1 MSNYRSGDVIRLT
14 RIAKGLSQ
22 ERLSEGIC
30 SVQTLHRIE
39 NGKTRIK
46 KEIYQRLMLKME
58 RIPEMNYAIC
68 VGKDIVLM
76 EEKTKFEDAI
86 AGYDYEEATILI
98 KKIKEEADNNII
110 TKQYVLK
117 AEALLDYYKK
127 EIDENI
133 LIERLTEA
141 ISLTIPDYE
150 ECLNRK
156 YPLTEQ
162 EIMNIMS
169 IANAFLHMGK
179 LDKAI
184 RLYEKLVELLDMDY
198 IMGANVDHMKIILIR
213 NIAYAHSEKKE
224 YKEAIELCN
233 KCMILIKENNEGKL
247 ASIILSDIAYNM
259 LRQIEIKERKSADIK
274 LAKEYIKQS
283 YYISMA
289 RGDKKVAQ
297 IAKNAYKKEF
307 EENLG

>member
-22 ERLSEGIC
+22 EKLCDGIC

-58 RIPEMNYAIC
+58 RISEMNYAIC
-68 VGKDIVLM
+68 VGKDMLLI
-76 EEKTKFEDAI
+76 EERTKFEDAI
-86 AGYDYEEATILI
+86 AGYDYEEAAMLI
-98 KKIKEEADNNII
+98 KKIKEQADSNII

-133 LIERLTEA
+133 LIDRLVEA
-141 ISLTIPDYE
+141 IGLTIPDYVE
-150 ECLNRK
+150 YLNKK

-169 IANAFLHMGK
+169 IANAFLHMGNY
-179 LDKAI
+179 DKAI
-184 RLYEKLVELLDMDY
+184 ELYKKLIKLLDMDY
-198 IMGANVDHMKIILIR
+198 IIGANVEHMKIILMR
-213 NIAYAHSEKKE
+213 NIACAHSARKE
-224 YKEAIELCN
+224 YEEAIELCN
-233 KCMILIKENNEGKL
+233 KCMNLIKENNEGKL
-247 ASIILSDIAYNM
+247 AAIILSDIAYNM
-259 LRQIEIKERKSADIK
+259 LRQVENAERESADIE
-274 LAKEYIKQS
+274 LAKKYLKQS

-297 IAKNAYKKEF
+297 ITQNAYKNEFKE
-307 EENLG
+307 NVG